1 MLNEN
6 QRERFDQPRLSQRPD
21 HCDHSVRRNAHP
33 QHQRCAGAFLFMG
46 NEGDLV
52 VDQQF
57 ALAERVLAA
66 GLLPIVEPEVD
77 IATPD
82 KAGAETLL
90 KAAIL
95 ERLSTLG
102 QSKIALKITIPTVD
116 GFYSD
121 LMTHPNIARVVAL
134 SGGYDASIDSI
145 YEASITV

>member
-1 MLNEN
+1 LA
-6 QRERFDQPRLSQRPD
+6 RAAAAGILGTKER
-21 HCDHSVRRNAHP
+21 SVIHAANARGVH
-33 QHQRCAGAFLFMG
+33 
-46 NEGDLV
+46 LV